1 MRHEPSI
8 DCGELVELLVWSI
21 TLVYQESLPLA
32 STITSWHKTLSVIN
46 TQYRTLKESEADM
59 ELVARDA
66 HIRNEADMEL
76 PLKTVTSHFFDELYR
91 PTMLTS
97 FEEHYCLFMPSTAK
111 EAGLCSPFSQVRP
124 KVMSRSLSVRTKPVS
139 SYLNKQ
145 NNTDSD
151 STSDSDFSDEE
162 ESLGVVSE
170 TAETESSSS
179 PTPNI
184 LPVLIIP
191 APNHHDKELYRQYS
205 ADSTYL
211 QRGLGNFS
219 LSAPSLVRNDYRK
232 ARIRPAP
239 VADSYISPNTRLLYA
254 KQTRDISLAS
264 DTAQFYSKYCSFDTS
279 TLIA

>member
-1 MRHEPSI
+1 
-8 DCGELVELLVWSI
+8 
-21 TLVYQESLPLA
+21 
-32 STITSWHKTLSVIN
+32 
-46 TQYRTLKESEADM
+46 
-59 ELVARDA
+59 
-66 HIRNEADMEL
+66 MEL

-91 PTMLTS
+91 PTMLSS

-139 SYLNKQ
+139 TYLNKQ

-191 APNHHDKELYRQYS
+191 TPSPRDRELYRQYS

-211 QRGLGNFS
+211 QCNLGTFS
-219 LSAPSLVRNDYRK
+219 MSPPSLALSGYRLS
-232 ARIRPAP
+232 RTRPAP
-239 VADSYISPNTRLLYA
+239 VADSYISPNTRQLYA
-254 KQTRDISLAS
+254 KQTRDI
-264 DTAQFYSKYCSFDTS
+264 TV
-279 TLIA
+279 